1 MLPGLAGILF
11 RAPRLEQEDQQRV
24 AVFLHRAADPLVE
37 ARRGGAMQS
46 AAQGLVLEQVGVRLE
61 RVIPGGGE
69 LGVGCALAVE
79 RSLGVARSPWR
90 RHSPRRRGTGARGI
104 SRLFHVCGLC
114 HLPLRALFRCP
125 SCVICHGG
133 SHATCERSQP
143 AAMLTIEALPAVPGG
158 LGCRSHRGAAGQHL
172 DEFRVFFRCPGLSG
186 LPLGTLFPMPLQA
199 GE

>member
-104 SRLFHVCGLC
+104 SRLFQVCALC
-114 HLPLRALFRCP
+114 HLPLRPFLGVPVVPF
-125 SCVICHGG
+125 
-133 SHATCERSQP
+133 
-143 AAMLTIEALPAVPGG
+143 AM
-158 LGCRSHRGAAGQHL
+158 
-172 DEFRVFFRCPGLSG
+172 
-186 LPLGTLFPMPLQA
+186 GTLSVVHAKCELKDGRPRRA
-199 GE
+199 GDPSSNGVPTLRNPKLGRLRVRLWIS